1 MDNKIDET
9 TPKGISEM
17 SGSLNKVMLIGH
29 VGKDPE
35 MRSMQDG
42 KRMANFSLATSES

>member
-1 MDNKIDET
+1 
-9 TPKGISEM
+9 M

-42 KRMANFSLATSES
+42 KRMAKFSLATSESWRDTAIRSMRSPCA